1 MTNTHPPTPRPSS
14 GRPSGIAPLLPALT
28 IVGIGCFG
36 PAFSATADDGV
47 LLKASD
53 VVVTQGTTASVQVRA
68 TTHDLIGGFE
78 FLITASPIEVGDVRY
93 DGPIFSNGWEGWDN
107 APSDELWLSAA
118 CIFTEDQVAP
128 GDHNLVTL
136 EIEVPATMP
145 AGTVIPVTMSN
156 TSFFN
161 YDFSVASLQ
170 PEDGSITVV
179 RSSDLDGDGTVTAA
193 DFGILFAEWG
203 PASPKS
209 TADLDADGVVDGW
222 DLGRMID
229 RWGTSG

>member
-1 MTNTHPPTPRPSS
+1 MKHFPSHARHRTHRS
-14 GRPSGIAPLLPALT
+14 PSGISRLFTAVAAT
-28 IVGIGCFG
+28 GIASVGL
-36 PAFSATADDGV
+36 ASSASADDGV

-53 VVVTQGTTASVQVRA
+53 VVITQGTTASVQVRA

-78 FLITASPIEVGDVRY
+78 FLINAGPLEVANVDY

-107 APSDELWLSAA
+107 SPASDLWLSAA

-136 EIEVPATMP
+136 EIEVPANMP
-145 AGTVIPVTMSN
+145 AGTVIPVTMSH

-161 YDFSVASLQ
+161 YDFSVAALL
-170 PEDGSITVV
+170 PENGSITVV
-179 RSSDLDGDGTVTAA
+179 RSADLDEDGTVTAS
-193 DFGILFAEWG
+193 DFGMLFAQWG

-209 TADLDADGVVDGW
+209 NADLDADGFVNGK